1 MLNGATQIIGDVPG
15 RNLNPL
21 LLAQSQWNDSSGYM
35 MISYTRQRE
44 TTDEGPSRFF
54 DLFFLRGS
62 HIYDCARINAVLRRQ
77 LHLDVALQTFNRLGR
92 DESSRLFLFS
102 APQDDLER
110 FRSTFFLEPSLKVH
124 LEGMTRN
131 QLRRLLSS
139 TKCSRGL
146 IECNDFVR
154 PLPSIHLKLIAA
166 PDYVSQ
172 YNPPFKHGRVLIYDV
187 DRHDEFLDLN
197 QNPRTEG
204 SNLQNGQGSPSNR
217 DDISHNDITGTSRH
231 GMAVSASDEK
241 EAEEF
246 SAFMTRFLQATPTSV
261 PTDSVVRENPTTK
274 SGRDEIPPQEDLF
287 IVTHREPDDVAAI
300 NNDSR
305 TSPPIHGRD
314 HRIARK
320 PRSTRRPHP
329 ATGIQETPPQSQSP
343 EFVRLFERLI
353 RSFRQQVFEAF
364 GDKSDDVI
372 SKAEGQIRFITPEF
386 DLRSLTQETA
396 VFTLDL
402 IERVANDSS
411 FLKRPRLR
419 QAALTLVADLY
430 NKQYEILEKNRAI
443 DRVEQFYYRL
453 KK

>member
-1 MLNGATQIIGDVPG
+1 MLIGATQIIGDVPG

-35 MISYTRQRE
+35 IISYARQRE
-44 TTDEGPSRFF
+44 TTDEAPSRFF

-62 HIYDCARINAVLRRQ
+62 HIYDCARMNAVLRRP
-77 LHLDVALQTFNRLGR
+77 LHLDIALQTFNLLGR
-92 DESSRLFLFS
+92 GESTRLFLFS
-102 APQDDLER
+102 APQDELER

-124 LEGMTRN
+124 LDGMTRK
-131 QLRRLLSS
+131 QLRRLLNS
-139 TKCSRGL
+139 TKCNKGL

-154 PLPSIHLKLIAA
+154 PLPAIDLKLIAA
-166 PDYVSQ
+166 PDDVSQ
-172 YNPPFKHGRVLIYDV
+172 YNPPFKHGRILIYDT
-187 DRHDEFLDLN
+187 DRHDEFLDLK
-197 QNPRTEG
+197 QDSHTESRT
-204 SNLQNGQGSPSNR
+204 LQNSQQSASDQGKIN
-217 DDISHNDITGTSRH
+217 HNDITGPSPPA
-231 GMAVSASDEK
+231 MAISATDEK

-246 SAFMTRFLQATPTSV
+246 SAFMSRFLQATPSSV
-261 PTDSVVRENPTTK
+261 PTDSVVSENPTPK

-287 IVTHREPDDVAAI
+287 IVTHREPDEEAAI
-300 NNDSR
+300 NNEPRSN
-305 TSPPIHGRD
+305 PPIHRRD
-314 HRIARK
+314 
-320 PRSTRRPHP
+320 RRPQRRARINRP
-329 ATGIQETPPQSQSP
+329 GTSP
-343 EFVRLFERLI
+343 STLPESADFIRLFERLI

-402 IERVANDSS
+402 IERVANEAS

>member
-1 MLNGATQIIGDVPG
+1 MLSGATQIIGDIPG
-15 RNLNPL
+15 KNLNPL

-35 MISYTRQRE
+35 IISYTRHRE
-44 TTDEGPSRFF
+44 MTDEGASRFF
-54 DLFFLRGS
+54 DIFFLRGS
-62 HIYDCARINAVLRRQ
+62 HIYDCARMNADLRRQ

-92 DESSRLFLFS
+92 DECSRLFLFS

-124 LEGMTRN
+124 LRGMSRK
-131 QLRRLLSS
+131 QLHRLLSS
-139 TKCSRGL
+139 TKCGKGL

-154 PLPSIHLKLIAA
+154 PLPSIDLKLIAA
-166 PDYVSQ
+166 PDDVAQ
-172 YNPPFKHGRVLIYDV
+172 YNPPLKHGRILIYDI
-187 DRHDEFLDLN
+187 DRHDEFLDLK
-197 QNPRTEG
+197 QDSCTE
-204 SNLQNGQGSPSNR
+204 SRSLQNGQASASDRGN
-217 DDISHNDITGTSRH
+217 ISRNDIAGTPPP
-231 GMAVSASDEK
+231 GMAVSATDEK

-246 SAFMTRFLQATPTSV
+246 SAFMTRFLQATPTSL
-261 PTDSVVRENPTTK
+261 PIDSAVVENPSSN
-274 SGRDEIPPQEDLF
+274 SGSVEIPPQDDLF
-287 IVTHREPDDVAAI
+287 IVTHRGPGEVAAI
-300 NNDSR
+300 NNESG
-305 TSPPIHGRD
+305 SNPPIHRRD
-314 HRIARK
+314 HKPRRK
-320 PRSTRRPHP
+320 PKANQAGSPPRIPPESTD
-329 ATGIQETPPQSQSP
+329 
-343 EFVRLFERLI
+343 FVRLFERLI

-372 SKAEGQIRFITPEF
+372 SKAEGQIRFITREF

-402 IERVANDSS
+402 IERVANEAS